1 MEAKQFE
8 GSALRALIV
17 EPDDYDPSRE
27 YPLIIL
33 MHGFGSNM
41 ADLANLTPAI
51 NRSDFLY
58 ACPNAPIAFDLG
70 MGQTGYAWANLYGNT
85 YDQEALE
92 SEDKFMSFL
101 EEVEATYPIRQDR
114 RIMGGFSQGGMMA
127 YQMGLPFPDRFAGV
141 FALSSTV
148 KSPDLIQP
156 RLPEQ
161 RNQPIFVAH
170 GTVDMIAPIQS
181 GRGSKDLLQ
190 KWGFSPEYHEY
201 EGMAH
206 EIRQEVIDDFVGW
219 LNRLMQPEAAKG

>member
-8 GSALRALIV
+8 GGTLRALIV
-17 EPDDYDPSRE
+17 EPDDYDPDKE
-27 YPLIIL
+27 YPAIIL

-41 ADLANLTPAI
+41 ADLANLAPAI
-51 NRSDFLY
+51 NRSDYLY
-58 ACPNAPIAFDLG
+58 VCPNAPTAFDLG

-85 YDQEALE
+85 YDQEALAA
-92 SEDKFMSFL
+92 EDKFMSFL
-101 EEVEATYPIRQDR
+101 EEVEANYRILQDK

-127 YQMGLPFPDRFAGV
+127 YQIGLPLPDCFAGV

-148 KSPDLIQP
+148 KSPDIIRP
-156 RLPEQ
+156 RLPE
-161 RNQPIFVAH
+161 RRDQPIFVAH
-170 GTVDMIAPIQS
+170 GTADMIAPIQA
-181 GRGSKDLLQ
+181 GRGSRDLLQ

-219 LNRLMQPEAAKG
+219 LNRLMQPEPQKG

>member
-8 GSALRALIV
+8 SSTLRALIV

-27 YPLIIL
+27 YPLIVL

-41 ADLANLTPAI
+41 SDLANLTPAI
-51 NRSDFLY
+51 SRTEFLY
-58 ACPNAPIAFDLG
+58 VCPNAPNGFDLG

-85 YDQEALE
+85 YDQEALA
-92 SEDKFMSFL
+92 SEDKFMRFL
-101 EEVEATYPIRQDR
+101 EEVEATYRILQDK

-127 YQMGLPFPDRFAGV
+127 YQMGLPRPEQFAGI

-148 KSPDLIQP
+148 KSPNLIQP

-161 RNQPIFVAH
+161 RNQSIFVAH
-170 GTVDMIAPIQS
+170 GTADMIAPIQA
-181 GRGSKDLLQ
+181 GRGSRDILQ
-190 KWGFSPEYHEY
+190 KWGFSPEYYEY

-206 EIRQEVIDDFVGW
+206 EIRQEVIDDFVDW
-219 LNRLMQPEAAKG
+219 LNRLMQPEPQMG